1 MTLDGAAMYF
11 VTIGG
16 QVGYVLFATT
26 PNGRAAVGIT
36 DKGMVRLLA
45 PSKSGEWSVLR
56 EWPTST
62 YSHTD
67 FMLAVASRA
76 EPEKAE
82 ELLAILP
89 PETLS

>member
-1 MTLDGAAMYF
+1 MYF

-16 QVGYVLFATT
+16 QDGYVLFATT
-26 PNGRAAVGIT
+26 PHGRAAVGIT
-36 DKGMVRLLA
+36 DKGTVRLLA
-45 PSKSGEWSVLR
+45 PAKPGEWDVLR

-67 FMLAVASRA
+67 FMLAVAKRA
-76 EPEKAE
+76 EPENAE
-82 ELLAILP
+82 ELLSLLP

>member
-1 MTLDGAAMYF
+1 MYF

-16 QVGYVLFATT
+16 QAGYVLFATT
-26 PNGRAAVGIT
+26 PHGRAAVGIT
-36 DKGMVRLLA
+36 DKGTVRLLA
-45 PSKSGEWSVLR
+45 PGKPDEWTVLR

-67 FMLAVASRA
+67 FMLAVASRD

-89 PETLS
+89 AETLS

>member
-1 MTLDGAAMYF
+1 MYF

-26 PNGRAAVGIT
+26 PHGRAAVGIT
-36 DKGMVRLLA
+36 DKGTVRLLA
-45 PSKSGEWSVLR
+45 PVKPGEWNVLR
-56 EWPTST
+56 EWPTAT

-67 FMLAVASRA
+67 LMLAVADRD

-82 ELLAILP
+82 ELLALLP